1 MDARLPRK
9 KRSSKT
15 HPQASHRSP
24 HKPESASFWQV
35 FFTLDFPSFPTYKAA
50 VCQHRTITLL
60 FFLAGYS
67 LVVLSL
73 ISIIF
78 INQQTLTN
86 LSAPAQASQ
95 NLPLNT
101 AYGSQRHVFV
111 QADGQVAAIY
121 LDSNNRLAVSVSS
134 DGGTNWQEPQIL
146 VDEALENVS
155 GEQDRKGDIHLAY
168 EQGGQI
174 LYRKIIIS
182 TKPWSLSEKVG
193 LDISRLGHRPSLIL
207 EKDSQLPM
215 IVWSSEYR
223 GTIVR
228 RTQVL
233 FMVAKADPTKLDNW
247 CNGVKSLCGTP
258 AVYFLKGS
266 ADVLD
271 ARASFSR
278 YHPVLAQMAQDGS
291 LYLFWSELSA
301 GGRGSLKLAVGKKGK
316 SGWQW
321 GVPTLEDAVSEE
333 TAGRFSLA
341 ALPDSLNNRILLS
354 YLNKEGQVRVV
365 AYLAGGGKTDLGN
378 PGAGGSQFS
387 LAASEGSY
395 YLFFRNPEG
404 RVEVRRYTNGWSSK
418 LWQSS
423 EIAGHPSAP
432 GVFHGAKA
440 PFIYTT
446 SEGGVKLNS
455 FTSPQ

>member
-1 MDARLPRK
+1 MNSQRPKK
-9 KRSSKT
+9 KRSKT
-15 HPQASHRSP
+15 QNPHSVSP
-24 HKPESASFWQV
+24 EPKGT
-35 FFTLDFPSFPTYKAA
+35 FFLETFFSLDLPNFPTFKAA
-50 VCQHRTITLL
+50 ARQHRTMTLL

-67 LVVLSL
+67 LVILSL

-101 AYGSQRHVFV
+101 AYGSQRHVFA
-111 QADGQVAAIY
+111 QANGQAAAIY

-134 DGGTNWQEPQIL
+134 DEGVNWQEPQVL

-155 GEQDRKGDIHLAY
+155 GEQDKKGDIHLAY

-174 LYRKIIIS
+174 FYRKIIIS
-182 TKPWSLSEKVG
+182 KQPWSLSEKVG

-207 EKDSQLPM
+207 DRESQLPV
-215 IVWSSEYR
+215 IAWSSEYR
-223 GTIVR
+223 GTFLR
-228 RTQVL
+228 GTQVL
-233 FMVAKADPTKLDNW
+233 FMAARADPTKIDNW
-247 CNGVKSLCGTP
+247 CNGAKSLCGTP

-266 ADVLD
+266 ADALD

-278 YHPVLAQMAQDGS
+278 YHPVLTQMTQDGS
-291 LYLFWSELSA
+291 LYLFWSELTP
-301 GGRGSLKLAVGKKGK
+301 GGRGSLKLAVGKREKA
-316 SGWQW
+316 GWKW
-321 GVPTLEDAVSEE
+321 EDPTLEDTASEE

-341 ALPDSLNNRILLS
+341 ALPDPLNNRILLS
-354 YLNKEGQVRVV
+354 YLNKEGKVRVV
-365 AYLAGGGKTDLGN
+365 AYLTGGGKTDLGN
-378 PGAGGSQFS
+378 PGSDGSQFS
-387 LAASEGSY
+387 LASGEGGY

-404 RVEVRRYTNGWSSK
+404 RVEVRRYTNGWSPK
-418 LWQSS
+418 LWQST

-432 GVFHGAKA
+432 GVFHGTKA

-455 FTSPQ
+455 LTLP